1 MEEKIAIVE
10 DEDDIRESLKL
21 LLERE
26 GYNVT
31 DYEDGTEALVGFKN
45 EIPDLILL
53 DWMLPRLSGIDILK
67 IVRNDQKFSKT
78 GIIMVTAKSLEINIV
93 DALNLGG
100 DDYIVK
106 PFKKEE
112 LLARIKAVLRRYKT
126 SQSESVSEKIVRF
139 QEVWVNLLS
148 YQAGDANGPFDLTPK
163 EFKIL
168 SHFILNAG
176 KLFTRTQI
184 IAQFWDSNEDVEE
197 RAVDVHIARLREKM
211 GKSGKIIETVRGLG
225 YRLRETK

>member
-1 MEEKIAIVE
+1 MQERIAIVE
-10 DEDDIRESLKL
+10 DEDDIRESLQI

-26 GYNVT
+26 DYIVSA
-31 DYEDGTEALVGFKN
+31 YEDGTEALVGFKT
-45 EIPDLILL
+45 EIPDIILL
-53 DWMLPRLSGIDILK
+53 DWMLPKLSGIDILK
-67 IVRNDQKFSKT
+67 ILRNDQKFSKT

-93 DALNLGG
+93 DALNLGA

-112 LLARIKAVLRRYKT
+112 LIARIKAVMRRYKI
-126 SQSESVSEKIVRF
+126 SQGDSVEEKVVRF
-139 QEVWVNLLS
+139 GEVWVNLLS
-148 YQAGDANGPFDLTPK
+148 YQAGDADGAFDLTPM

-176 KLFTRTQI
+176 KLFTRNQI
-184 IAQFWDSNEDVEE
+184 ISQFWDSGEEVDE

-211 GKSGKIIETVRGLG
+211 KKSGKIIETVRGLG
-225 YRLRETK
+225 YRLREIK

>member
-184 IAQFWDSNEDVEE
+184 ISQFWDSNEDVEE

>member
-184 IAQFWDSNEDVEE
+184 IAQFWDLKEDVEE

>member
-1 MEEKIAIVE
+1 MREKIAIIE

-26 GYNVT
+26 DYNVAS
-31 DYEDGTEALVGFKN
+31 YGDGTEALVGFKN
-45 EIPDLILL
+45 GIPDMILL
-53 DWMLPRLSGIDILK
+53 DWMLPKLSGIDILK
-67 IVRNDQKFSKT
+67 IVRNDKNFSKT
-78 GIIMVTAKSLEINIV
+78 GIVMVTAKSFEINIV
-93 DALNLGG
+93 DALNLGA

-112 LLARIKAVLRRYKT
+112 LIARIRAVLRRYKG
-126 SQSESVSEKIVRF
+126 SENESIANKIIKYE
-139 QEVWVNLLS
+139 EVWINLGS
-148 YQAGDANGPFDLTPK
+148 YQAGDSNGPFDLTPK

-176 KLFTRTQI
+176 KLFTRSQI
-184 IAQFWDSNEDVEE
+184 ISQFWDTKEDVEE
-197 RAVDVHIARLREKM
+197 RAVDVHIARLRDKM